1 MRKTKSPSSE
11 RFTLIGLWMIACSL
25 VLVALY
31 LGWREANRNTAAAS
45 VAPQATVRVVLDTP
59 TPVVLSVDLPA
70 FDAGIASLSISRRL
84 SIHTTIPDRPSQE
97 VAEYTVEQGDSV
109 FSIAKGYNIKPETVL
124 WANYDQL
131 KDSPDML
138 TPGMKLKIP
147 PINGVYY
154 QWQTGDTLQAV
165 ANTFGSKV
173 DDILG
178 WPGNQIDLT
187 DPKVAAGTWVMI
199 PNGHREFK
207 AWFVPQIARGQAGV
221 SKSVYGP
228 GACEG
233 SYEGVYGSG
242 GFIWPSANHY
252 LSGNDF
258 WSGHL
263 GIDIAG
269 GLGDAVYAS
278 DSGVVVFSGWSVG
291 GYGNMIM
298 IDHGNGYQT
307 VYGHLSQVNV
317 GCGQSVYQGGY
328 IGAIGSTGNSTGA
341 HLHFEIRLYG
351 QFVDPW
357 YVLP

>member
-1 MRKTKSPSSE
+1 MRKTKGSSSE
-11 RFTLIGLWMIACSL
+11 RITLIGFWMIACGL
-25 VLVALY
+25 VVFAVY
-31 LGWREANRNTAAAS
+31 LGWREKNKITALAPASSTTPVFVAAN
-45 VAPQATVRVVLDTP
+45 TP
-59 TPVVLSVDLPA
+59 TPLAQSVDLPA
-70 FDAGIASLSISRRL
+70 FDAGSASLSILRHL
-84 SIHTTIPDRPSQE
+84 SLHTTIPNRPSQD
-97 VAEYTVEQGDSV
+97 VVVYTVAQGDSV
-109 FSIAKGYNIKPETVL
+109 FSIAKSYNIKPETVL

-138 TPGMKLKIP
+138 SPGMQLKIP
-147 PINGVYY
+147 PVNGVYY
-154 QWQTGDTLQAV
+154 QWQAGDTIQSV
-165 ANTFGSKV
+165 ANTFGSTV
-173 DDILG
+173 DDIIG
-178 WPGNQIDLT
+178 WAGNKIDLT
-187 DPKVAAGTWVMI
+187 NPQVTTGTWVMV

-207 AWFVPQIARGQAGV
+207 AWFVPQIARGKAGV

-233 SYEGVYGSG
+233 SYEGAYGSG

-269 GLGDAVYAS
+269 GLGDAVWAS
-278 DSGVVVFSGWSVG
+278 DSGVVVFAGWSLG

-307 VYGHLSQVNV
+307 VYAHLSNVQV
-317 GCGQSVYQGGY
+317 GCGQSVYQGNY

-341 HLHFEIRLYG
+341 HLHFEVRLNG
-351 QFVDPW
+351 AFVDPW

>member
-1 MRKTKSPSSE
+1 MRKTKGSSSE
-11 RFTLIGLWMIACSL
+11 RILLIGLWMIACSL
-25 VLVALY
+25 VLLVVY
-31 LGWREANRNTAAAS
+31 LGWRVKNKATAEASAS
-45 VAPQATVRVVLDTP
+45 SATETTGVVLTP
-59 TPVVLSVDLPA
+59 TPVVLSVDLPE
-70 FDAGIASLSISRRL
+70 FDEGNIPLSISRRL
-84 SIHTTIPDRPSQE
+84 TMHTTIPDRPSQE
-97 VAEYTVEQGDSV
+97 VVEYTVERGDSV
-109 FSIAKGYNIKPETVL
+109 FSIAKLYNIKPETVL

-154 QWQTGDTLQAV
+154 EWQKSDTLQSV
-165 ANTFGSKV
+165 ANAFGSSV
-173 DDILG
+173 EDIIG
-178 WPGNQIDLT
+178 WTGNQLDLT
-187 DPKVAAGTWVMI
+187 DPTVAAGTWVMI
-199 PNGHREFK
+199 PDGHRAFK
-207 AWFVPQIARGQAGV
+207 TWFVPQIARGKAGV

-233 SYEGVYGSG
+233 SYDGAYGTG

-269 GLGDAVYAS
+269 GLGDAVFAS
-278 DSGVVVFSGWSVG
+278 DSGVIVFAGWSTG

-307 VYGHLSQVNV
+307 VYGHLSKVNV
-317 GCGQSVYQGGY
+317 GCGQSVYQGNY

-341 HLHFEIRLYG
+341 HLHFEIRLNG